1 MPKDNIQPFS
11 ITNCITSENY
21 TKARREGYYLGA
33 TKQQQCKH
41 TKENEKI
48 NSRINTSLSFYH
60 AMKTQR
66 RYAPSKT
73 MRNCGTQIAC
83 DQATGELTAIHKKV
97 MNIKNKSVGASS
109 GVLCSVSKEGVTVKG
124 VGFCG
129 SPFCVQCMG
138 YTRTERIKRITNGLR
153 QSRSEGLKGY
163 FVTLTIKRTHDIKQQ
178 VKDLLYGWKCLLDKM
193 SYRFKKQGITSYMVR
208 NLDITFRPNQF
219 DIYHTHLHCIVVVSK
234 DLQPFKD
241 RKTKTIV
248 KDIPSF
254 LQLAWVD
261 IQTSKDVKA
270 TLEGQHI
277 EEIRT
282 SDKLSRY
289 IGKFEGLSK
298 ELANFQH
305 KAGKKTKLDLQS
317 IGFMQLLGHVH
328 KAKDFEDK
336 HVQIYRQFLKAM
348 KGARTVSF
356 SRNWK
361 ELEERYDIENEEEES
376 TEDSEDTT
384 EEVHISVNWFLAMG
398 KDFDKFVLCL
408 HIAYL
413 TNEMEKIYYILEQPV
428 DVRLLWNIFVYFG
441 VGHI

>member
-1 MPKDNIQPFS
+1 MPNEFLYPFS
-11 ITNCITSENY
+11 ITNCITSEKY
-21 TKARREGYYLGA
+21 TKARQQGYYLGD

-41 TKENEKI
+41 TREDEKI

-66 RYAPSKT
+66 RYAISKT

-83 DQATGELTAIHKKV
+83 EQATGELTAIHRNV
-97 MNIKNKSVGASS
+97 LGMKNKSVGAG

-124 VGFCG
+124 VGFCK
-129 SPFCVQCMG
+129 SPWCVQCMG
-138 YTRTERIKRITNGLR
+138 YTRTQRMERITNGLR
-153 QSRSEGLKGY
+153 QTRAENLKGY
-163 FVTLTIKRTHDIKQQ
+163 FVTLTIKRTNDIKQQ

-193 SYRFKKQGITSYMVR
+193 SYRFKKQGITTYMVR

-234 DLQPFKD
+234 DLEPFKD

-254 LQLAWVD
+254 LELAWVD

-277 EEIRT
+277 EEIQT
-282 SDKLSRY
+282 GDKLSRY
-289 IGKFEGLSK
+289 VSKFEGLSK

-305 KAGKKTKLDLQS
+305 KEGKKTKLDFKS
-317 IGFMQLLGHVH
+317 IGFMELLGHVH

-336 HVQIYRQFLKAM
+336 HVQIYRKFLKAM

-361 ELEERYDIENEEEES
+361 ELEERYEIENEEEENS
-376 TEDSEDTT
+376 EDSDDTT
-384 EEVHISVNWFLAMG
+384 EEIFIDINWFLCMG
-398 KDFDKFVLCL
+398 REFDRFVLCL

-413 TNEMEKIYYILEQPV
+413 TNELEKIYYLLQQPI
-428 DVRLLWNIFVYFG
+428 DKQLLWNIFGYFG
-441 VGHI
+441 VAKI